1 MHCVKAKSDLTHHS
15 SDAYSPLNMSNHFPT
30 SQVTLQRAG
39 RAIGLVRFRSGHSP
53 AEAADAAGWSVKRL
67 AEMEAGE
74 RNATWLDTLEL
85 LTALGAS
92 LEDLAAAWSE
102 VGDCPHGSTTQRA
115 RARS

>member
-1 MHCVKAKSDLTHHS
+1 M
-15 SDAYSPLNMSNHFPT
+15 
-30 SQVTLQRAG
+30 
-39 RAIGLVRFRSGHSP
+39 
-53 AEAADAAGWSVKRL
+53 KRL